1 MNLIQAFVWNVGT
14 SVLLLRERS
23 KWRTHKVLSTNAK
36 HWGGLTR
43 ISEEA
48 IERQW
53 SEGVELSVYCLINQY
68 KLGGVK

>member
-14 SVLLLRERS
+14 SVLMLRKRS
-23 KWRTHKVLSTNAK
+23 KWRTHKDLSTKAR

-48 IERQW
+48 AEKQW
-53 SEGVELSVYCLINQY
+53 SEGVELSVLLFNQPM
-68 KLGGVK
+68 KVGRS